1 MPAPTVTH
9 NATRSRFEIEIEGTL
24 AVLDYVHAGSTLA
37 ITHTFV
43 PPALRGRGLAEAL
56 MKAAIAHAHTA
67 RLSID
72 PVCSYAAR
80 YLEKKPLP
88 P

>member
-1 MPAPTVTH
+1 MPAPTVVH
-9 NATRSRFEIEIEGTL
+9 NLRDSRFEIAIEGEL
-24 AVLDYVHAGSTLA
+24 AVLEYERSGPRLA

-56 MKAAIAHAHTA
+56 MQAAIALAQA
-67 RLSID
+67 ERLAID

-80 YLEKKPLP
+80 YLEKHPL
-88 P
+88 